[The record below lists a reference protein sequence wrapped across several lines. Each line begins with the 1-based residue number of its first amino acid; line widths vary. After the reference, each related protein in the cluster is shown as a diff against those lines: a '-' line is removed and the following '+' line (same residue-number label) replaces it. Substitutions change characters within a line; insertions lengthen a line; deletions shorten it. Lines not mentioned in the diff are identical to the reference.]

1 MRTSNPRRDPL
12 PKPVCPYGYTA
23 RQLNDLLG
31 DARAN
36 EFWRWMR
43 GQTLMLCEG
52 WSYDHDRRENVPDAC
67 NGHPHGVI
75 IYPWDFQRWVDW
87 QQGGPT
93 PLWD

>member
-1 MRTSNPRRDPL
+1 
-12 PKPVCPYGYTA
+12 
-23 RQLNDLLG
+23 
-31 DARAN
+31 
-36 EFWRWMR
+36 MR